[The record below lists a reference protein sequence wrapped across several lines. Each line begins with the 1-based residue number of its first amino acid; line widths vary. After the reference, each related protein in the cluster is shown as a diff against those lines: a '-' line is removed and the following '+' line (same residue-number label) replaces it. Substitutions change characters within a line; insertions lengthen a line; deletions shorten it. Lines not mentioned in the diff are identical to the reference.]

1 MENKENKASKWNYF
15 LNTELNWSQKFVINC
30 TKFVIL
36 HSFFSELYLKYQL
49 SSWIDAKDL
58 TRTFLKR
65 CW

>member
-49 SSWIDAKDL
+49 SSRIDV
-58 TRTFLKR
+58 
-65 CW
+65 